1 MTPYA
6 IIGLHYT
13 AMHKMNNFTQKDAE
27 MSFDFISLLYIL

>member
-6 IIGLHYT
+6 IIGLYYT

-27 MSFDFISLLYIL
+27 MSFYSISLLYLL